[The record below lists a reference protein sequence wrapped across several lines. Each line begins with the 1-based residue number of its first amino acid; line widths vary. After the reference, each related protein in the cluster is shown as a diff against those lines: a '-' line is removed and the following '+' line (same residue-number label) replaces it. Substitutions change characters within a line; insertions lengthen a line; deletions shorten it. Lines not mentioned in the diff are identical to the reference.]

1 MGMTAVS
8 VIAVCILLWFSIQH
22 WDVVSAGTRKIVK
35 ILAPILCGAVLT
47 YLTAPAY
54 NWVAGIVE
62 KTLGSVTKNSKYVR
76 GAARM
81 LATAACLGLVIV
93 LVVGMF
99 QLMIPQLIE
108 SLIGIQDSFPLYVQ
122 NVYEWIQRILKNNP
136 EIENMVLSS
145 FENNLAVFQN
155 WAEKSFTNID
165 MHRIGQIVTGLSSS
179 VLGVLEFIKNW
190 LIGLIVMVYLLNIK
204 DTLAAQG
211 KKIVYGCL
219 NLRQANLVIEE
230 LRFINQMFGGFII
243 GKLVDSLIIGII
255 CFIGVTIL
263 NMPFPMLLSVIIG
276 VTNVIPFFGPF
287 IGAIPAAF
295 LVFLVSPLQCVYFLI
310 WILLLQQFDGNIL
323 GPKILGNSTG
333 LSSFWVL
340 FSILF
345 FGGLFGF
352 VGMIIAVPAFAVIYD
367 LISRAVHRS
376 LRLRKLPMETDEY
389 RKLDH
394 IDEKTGMF
402 MELNKKW
409 RFRLFWHSCSLQLYF
424 WITRIMI
431 FHAPWHRKL
440 WRYHLQTGTTSLRR
454 RENTEAILER
464 RIRMNGMPNILT
476 I

>member
-22 WDVVSAGTRKIVK
+22 WDVVSAGTRKVVK

-276 VTNVIPFFGPF
+276 VTNVIPFWTVHRCDTGSVPGILGQSAPVCISSSGFCF
-287 IGAIPAAF
+287 CSSLTAIFWDRRSWEIRQDFRVSGYCFRFSSLADS
-295 LVFLVSPLQCVYFLI
+295 LVS
-310 WILLLQQFDGNIL
+310 
-323 GPKILGNSTG
+323 S
-333 LSSFWVL
+333 
-340 FSILF
+340 
-345 FGGLFGF
+345 
-352 VGMIIAVPAFAVIYD
+352 A
-367 LISRAVHRS
+367 
-376 LRLRKLPMETDEY
+376 
-389 RKLDH
+389 
-394 IDEKTGMF
+394 
-402 MELNKKW
+402 
-409 RFRLFWHSCSLQLYF
+409 
-424 WITRIMI
+424 
-431 FHAPWHRKL
+431 
-440 WRYHLQTGTTSLRR
+440 
-454 RENTEAILER
+454 
-464 RIRMNGMPNILT
+464 
-476 I
+476 

>member
-1 MGMTAVS
+1 MGMTAVL

-81 LATAACLGLVIV
+81 LATAASLGLVIV

-145 FENNLAVFQN
+145 LENNLAVFQN

-165 MHRIGQIVTGLSSS
+165 MHRIGQIVTGVSSS

-230 LRFINQMFGGFII
+230 IRFINQMFGGFII

-276 VTNVIPFFGPF
+276 VTNVIPFFGP
-287 IGAIPAAF
+287 IPAAF

-402 MELNKKW
+402 MELNKK
-409 RFRLFWHSCSLQLYF
+409 
-424 WITRIMI
+424 
-431 FHAPWHRKL
+431 
-440 WRYHLQTGTTSLRR
+440 
-454 RENTEAILER
+454 
-464 RIRMNGMPNILT
+464 
-476 I
+476 

>member
-1 MGMTAVS
+1 MEKRNFKEYIYMGMTAVL

-81 LATAACLGLVIV
+81 LATAASLGLVIV

-145 FENNLAVFQN
+145 LENNLAVFQN

-165 MHRIGQIVTGLSSS
+165 MHRIGQIVTGVSSS

-230 LRFINQMFGGFII
+230 IRFINQMFGGFII
-243 GKLVDSLIIGII
+243 GKLVDSL
-255 CFIGVTIL
+255 
-263 NMPFPMLLSVIIG
+263 IIG

-402 MELNKKW
+402 MELNKK
-409 RFRLFWHSCSLQLYF
+409 
-424 WITRIMI
+424 
-431 FHAPWHRKL
+431 
-440 WRYHLQTGTTSLRR
+440 
-454 RENTEAILER
+454 
-464 RIRMNGMPNILT
+464 
-476 I
+476 

>member
-1 MGMTAVS
+1 MEKRDFKEYIYMGMTAVL

-81 LATAACLGLVIV
+81 LATAASLGLVIV

-145 FENNLAVFQN
+145 LENNLAVFQN

-165 MHRIGQIVTGLSSS
+165 MHRIGQIVTGVSSS

-230 LRFINQMFGGFII
+230 IRFINQMFGGFII
-243 GKLVDSLIIGII
+243 GKLVDSL
-255 CFIGVTIL
+255 
-263 NMPFPMLLSVIIG
+263 IIG

-402 MELNKKW
+402 MELNKK
-409 RFRLFWHSCSLQLYF
+409 
-424 WITRIMI
+424 
-431 FHAPWHRKL
+431 
-440 WRYHLQTGTTSLRR
+440 
-454 RENTEAILER
+454 
-464 RIRMNGMPNILT
+464 
-476 I
+476 

>member
-1 MGMTAVS
+1 MEKRDFKEYIYMGMTAVS

-22 WDVVSAGTRKIVK
+22 WDVVSAGTRKVVK

-352 VGMIIAVPAFAVIYD
+352 VGMIIAVLAFAVIYD

-402 MELNKKW
+402 MELNKK
-409 RFRLFWHSCSLQLYF
+409 
-424 WITRIMI
+424 
-431 FHAPWHRKL
+431 
-440 WRYHLQTGTTSLRR
+440 
-454 RENTEAILER
+454 
-464 RIRMNGMPNILT
+464 
-476 I
+476 

>member
-1 MGMTAVS
+1 MEKRDFKEYIYMGMTAVL
-8 VIAVCILLWFSIQH
+8 VIAVCILFWFSIQH
-22 WDVVSAGTRKIVK
+22 WDVVSAGTRKVVK

-81 LATAACLGLVIV
+81 LATAASLGLVIV

-108 SLIGIQDSFPLYVQ
+108 SLIGIQDSFPL

-165 MHRIGQIVTGLSSS
+165 MHRIGQIVTGVSSS

-230 LRFINQMFGGFII
+230 VRFINQMFGGFII

-402 MELNKKW
+402 MELNKK
-409 RFRLFWHSCSLQLYF
+409 
-424 WITRIMI
+424 
-431 FHAPWHRKL
+431 
-440 WRYHLQTGTTSLRR
+440 
-454 RENTEAILER
+454 
-464 RIRMNGMPNILT
+464 
-476 I
+476 

>member
-1 MGMTAVS
+1 MEKRDFKEYIYMGMTAVS

-22 WDVVSAGTRKIVK
+22 WDVVSAGTRKVVK

-243 GKLVDSLIIGII
+243 GII

-394 IDEKTGMF
+394 IDEKTGTF
-402 MELNKKW
+402 MELNKK
-409 RFRLFWHSCSLQLYF
+409 
-424 WITRIMI
+424 
-431 FHAPWHRKL
+431 
-440 WRYHLQTGTTSLRR
+440 
-454 RENTEAILER
+454 
-464 RIRMNGMPNILT
+464 
-476 I
+476 

>member
-1 MGMTAVS
+1 MEKRDFKEYIYMGMTAVS

-22 WDVVSAGTRKIVK
+22 WDVVSAGTRKVVK

-255 CFIGVTIL
+255 CFIGV

-394 IDEKTGMF
+394 IDEKTGTF
-402 MELNKKW
+402 MELNKK
-409 RFRLFWHSCSLQLYF
+409 
-424 WITRIMI
+424 
-431 FHAPWHRKL
+431 
-440 WRYHLQTGTTSLRR
+440 
-454 RENTEAILER
+454 
-464 RIRMNGMPNILT
+464 
-476 I
+476 

>member
-1 MGMTAVS
+1 MEKRDFKEYIYMGMTAVS

-22 WDVVSAGTRKIVK
+22 WDVVSAGTRKVVK

-230 LRFINQMFGGFII
+230 IRFINQMFGGF
-243 GKLVDSLIIGII
+243 IIGII

-394 IDEKTGMF
+394 IDEKTGTF
-402 MELNKKW
+402 MELNKK
-409 RFRLFWHSCSLQLYF
+409 
-424 WITRIMI
+424 
-431 FHAPWHRKL
+431 
-440 WRYHLQTGTTSLRR
+440 
-454 RENTEAILER
+454 
-464 RIRMNGMPNILT
+464 
-476 I
+476 

>member
-1 MGMTAVS
+1 MEKRDFKEYIYMGMTAVL

-81 LATAACLGLVIV
+81 LATAASLGLVIV

-145 FENNLAVFQN
+145 LENNLAVFQN

-165 MHRIGQIVTGLSSS
+165 MHRIGQIVTGVSSS

-230 LRFINQMFGGFII
+230 IFINQMFGGFII

-402 MELNKKW
+402 MELNKK
-409 RFRLFWHSCSLQLYF
+409 
-424 WITRIMI
+424 
-431 FHAPWHRKL
+431 
-440 WRYHLQTGTTSLRR
+440 
-454 RENTEAILER
+454 
-464 RIRMNGMPNILT
+464 
-476 I
+476 

>member
-1 MGMTAVS
+1 MEKRDFKEYIYMGMTAVL

-81 LATAACLGLVIV
+81 LATAASLGLVIV

-122 NVYEWIQRILKNNP
+122 NVYEWIQRILKNN
-136 EIENMVLSS
+136 
-145 FENNLAVFQN
+145 LAVFQN

-165 MHRIGQIVTGLSSS
+165 MHRIGQIVTGVSSS

-402 MELNKKW
+402 MELNKK
-409 RFRLFWHSCSLQLYF
+409 
-424 WITRIMI
+424 
-431 FHAPWHRKL
+431 
-440 WRYHLQTGTTSLRR
+440 
-454 RENTEAILER
+454 
-464 RIRMNGMPNILT
+464 
-476 I
+476 

>member
-1 MGMTAVS
+1 MEKRDFKEYIYMGMTAVS

-22 WDVVSAGTRKIVK
+22 WDVVSAGTRKVVK

-122 NVYEWIQRILKNNP
+122 NVYEWIQR
-136 EIENMVLSS
+136 S

-394 IDEKTGMF
+394 IDEKTGTF
-402 MELNKKW
+402 MELNKK
-409 RFRLFWHSCSLQLYF
+409 
-424 WITRIMI
+424 
-431 FHAPWHRKL
+431 
-440 WRYHLQTGTTSLRR
+440 
-454 RENTEAILER
+454 
-464 RIRMNGMPNILT
+464 
-476 I
+476 

>member
-1 MGMTAVS
+1 M
-8 VIAVCILLWFSIQH
+8 
-22 WDVVSAGTRKIVK
+22 
-35 ILAPILCGAVLT
+35 LT

-219 NLRQANLVIEE
+219 NLRQANLVIESSG
-230 LRFINQMFGGFII
+230 LSIRCSAASSSASWWIP
-243 GKLVDSLIIGII
+243 S
-255 CFIGVTIL
+255 
-263 NMPFPMLLSVIIG
+263 LSV
-276 VTNVIPFFGPF
+276 
-287 IGAIPAAF
+287 
-295 LVFLVSPLQCVYFLI
+295 LSVSSV
-310 WILLLQQFDGNIL
+310 
-323 GPKILGNSTG
+323 
-333 LSSFWVL
+333 
-340 FSILF
+340 
-345 FGGLFGF
+345 
-352 VGMIIAVPAFAVIYD
+352 
-367 LISRAVHRS
+367 
-376 LRLRKLPMETDEY
+376 
-389 RKLDH
+389 
-394 IDEKTGMF
+394 
-402 MELNKKW
+402 
-409 RFRLFWHSCSLQLYF
+409 
-424 WITRIMI
+424 
-431 FHAPWHRKL
+431 
-440 WRYHLQTGTTSLRR
+440 
-454 RENTEAILER
+454 
-464 RIRMNGMPNILT
+464 
-476 I
+476 

>member
-1 MGMTAVS
+1 MSNNNNEMKKELGMGAAMATVVGCVIGSGVFFKPTAIYTATGGAPGLAIIAWVVTSLVCLCAAMTFAEIAILIPETGGMPVYLKKVFGDRVGYLCGWMQTVVFYPGLVAALAVA
-8 VIAVCILLWFSIQH
+8 VANQAKLFLGDGMVVPVAIVCIIIMVALN
-22 WDVVSAGTRKIVK
+22 
-35 ILAPILCGAVLT
+35 CMGAKV
-47 YLTAPAY
+47 
-54 NWVAGIVE
+54 G
-62 KTLGSVTKNSKYVR
+62 
-76 GAARM
+76 GAAQTIFTVAK
-81 LATAACLGLVIV
+81 LIPLV
-93 LVVGMF
+93 
-99 QLMIPQLIE
+99 LI
-108 SLIGIQDSFPLYVQ
+108 
-122 NVYEWIQRILKNNP
+122 
-136 EIENMVLSS
+136 M
-145 FENNLAVFQN
+145 
-155 WAEKSFTNID
+155 
-165 MHRIGQIVTGLSSS
+165 
-179 VLGVLEFIKNW
+179 
-190 LIGLIVMVYLLNIK
+190 
-204 DTLAAQG
+204 
-211 KKIVYGCL
+211 
-219 NLRQANLVIEE
+219 
-230 LRFINQMFGGFII
+230 MFGGFII

-352 VGMIIAVPAFAVIYD
+352 VGMIIAVPAFAAIYD

-402 MELNKKW
+402 MELNKK
-409 RFRLFWHSCSLQLYF
+409 
-424 WITRIMI
+424 
-431 FHAPWHRKL
+431 
-440 WRYHLQTGTTSLRR
+440 
-454 RENTEAILER
+454 
-464 RIRMNGMPNILT
+464 
-476 I
+476 

>member
-1 MGMTAVS
+1 MEKRDFKEYIYMGMTAVL

-76 GAARM
+76 GAARP
-81 LATAACLGLVIV
+81 ASLGLVIV

-165 MHRIGQIVTGLSSS
+165 MHRIGQIVTGVSSS

-230 LRFINQMFGGFII
+230 IRFINQMFGGFII

-402 MELNKKW
+402 MELNKK
-409 RFRLFWHSCSLQLYF
+409 
-424 WITRIMI
+424 
-431 FHAPWHRKL
+431 
-440 WRYHLQTGTTSLRR
+440 
-454 RENTEAILER
+454 
-464 RIRMNGMPNILT
+464 
-476 I
+476 

>member
-1 MGMTAVS
+1 MEKRDFKEYIYMGMTAVS

-22 WDVVSAGTRKIVK
+22 WDVVSAGTRKVVK

-108 SLIGIQDSFPLYVQ
+108 SLIGIQDSFPLYVPKAGKTTLLKQ
-122 NVYEWIQRILKNNP
+122 VAQSVLKNNP

-394 IDEKTGMF
+394 IDEKTGTF
-402 MELNKKW
+402 MELNKK
-409 RFRLFWHSCSLQLYF
+409 
-424 WITRIMI
+424 
-431 FHAPWHRKL
+431 
-440 WRYHLQTGTTSLRR
+440 
-454 RENTEAILER
+454 
-464 RIRMNGMPNILT
+464 
-476 I
+476 